1 MINVDN
7 ICDFKNEGASLT
19 ILYIYGI
26 DTGEI
31 RKVLRQKKKQ
41 AKSFFESC
49 PIVVDFENT
58 PEYDIDFILD
68 SINIMKEEGFLP
80 VGVKSVK
87 PRLKEMLQDLK
98 IPIYITSKVVEKIE
112 HEEPKEQSSDD
123 KTLSIKKT
131 DSVDVESK
139 TNLTKTHFES
149 IRSGQ
154 KISAKGM
161 NLSIFGSVNSS
172 AEVLASGSIVVS
184 GSLCG
189 KAAAGIGG
197 DDSATIF
204 AMKFDAALV
213 SINGV
218 FAVFEDGVP
227 DEYKDKPVV
236 VFLEDG
242 QIRIRKA

>member
-1 MINVDN
+1 MLNVDN
-7 ICDFKNEGASLT
+7 ICDFKNEGTSLT
-19 ILYIYGI
+19 ILYIYGVDI
-26 DTGEI
+26 DEI

-49 PIVVDFENT
+49 PIVIDFENT
-58 PEYDIDFILD
+58 PECDIDFILN
-68 SINIMKEEGFLP
+68 SINVMKEEGFLP
-80 VGVKSVK
+80 IGVKSVK
-87 PRLKEMLQDLK
+87 SRFKEGLQALKV
-98 IPIYITSKVVEKIE
+98 PIYTTSKTIEKNVEKNVENKKDSTKNIDASDI
-112 HEEPKEQSSDD
+112 EPKR
-123 KTLSIKKT
+123 
-131 DSVDVESK
+131 
-139 TNLTKTHFES
+139 NLTKTHFES

-172 AEVLASGSIVVS
+172 AEVLSSGSIVVS

-227 DEYKDKPVV
+227 DEYKNKPVV